1 VRSDTLKRTGDEY
14 LNPNINP
21 LHRPLA
27 VGDWV
32 IVGQGE
38 EYAGLSGVITD
49 VRRLGSP
56 EHDTGNP
63 TDDIVVDLSR
73 ISYSE
78 NMESEIV
85 ALMKKLGYEVDSYDD
100 VSIDSVILAPEDLIQ
115 VSEKELEQY
124 QSELTESMES
134 ANRIGEMLETQH
146 FHAINNTFIARVEQN
161 YADYEREIL
170 GFGAREVFDTAARI
184 HAVSDAYSYLT
195 VYHNFSEEELRF
207 YLQFQ
212 TPLDIVAQAWH
223 ERNIDVGDVS
233 FTMDFLWERRDS
245 VVQENAL
252 VRDEPQ
258 KPVQAE
264 RTETNEPPL
273 SLTPQEQLYEKMS
286 VEYKGFLDMMKS
298 KPASEALEAAYEKVF
313 KEDLLLTIENGDFS
327 DEQIAAM
334 LSLDTPLDDLYWNW
348 LDTDVSYMD
357 LLRDSVDEYVND
369 VMFDNAKRQR
379 EAEFEPE
386 PPGITLQKPE
396 PARPPQKPVTKQPP
410 TLLDEIREAAREVET
425 RKTAH
430 TAPTTI
436 KNKKEMDL

>member
-1 VRSDTLKRTGDEY
+1 MNS
-14 LNPNINP
+14 NINP

-32 IVGQGE
+32 IVGSGE
-38 EYAGLSGVITD
+38 EYAGLYGVITEIH
-49 VRRLGSP
+49 RLGSP

-63 TDDIVVDLSR
+63 TDDIVVDLAR
-73 ISYSE
+73 MGYSE
-78 NMESEIV
+78 NMKSEIV

-100 VSIDSVILAPEDLIQ
+100 VSIDCVILAPEDLIQ

-124 QSELTESMES
+124 QSELTENLES

-161 YADYEREIL
+161 YADYEREML
-170 GFGAREVFDTAARI
+170 GFGAREIFDMAAKI

-212 TPLDIVAQAWH
+212 NPLDIVAQKWH
-223 ERNIDVGDVS
+223 ERNIDVGDMS

-245 VVQENAL
+245 ILEENAL

-258 KPVQAE
+258 KLVQAE
-264 RTETNEPPL
+264 PMEPSKP
-273 SLTPQEQLYEKMS
+273 LTPQEQLYEKMS
-286 VEYKGFLDMMKS
+286 ADYKSFLDVMKS

-313 KEDLLLTIENGDFS
+313 KEDLLLTIENGDFN

-334 LSLDTPLDDLYWNW
+334 LSLDTPLGDLYWNW

-357 LLRDSVDEYVND
+357 ILRDSVDEYVNKIIE
-369 VMFDNAKRQR
+369 DNAKQQK
-379 EAEFEPE
+379 EAEFTPE
-386 PPGITLQKPE
+386 LPAFTPQKPE
-396 PARPPQKPVTKQPP
+396 PTKPQQKTSTKQPP
-410 TLLDEIREAAREVET
+410 TLLDEIREVAREVEA
-425 RKTAH
+425 RKATQ
-430 TAPTTI
+430 TAPTKT
-436 KNKKEMDL
+436 NKKEMDLS